1 MELFKKGKMALL
13 AGAMAVA
20 ISGAFGGAAS
30 AADVTINMAVPD
42 WPPTHIMQDLANKFY
57 KAPSGNNVTIALD
70 FTPWGNYYEKLA
82 ASLTSGEEKYQ
93 MAVSDSQWLGTF
105 IEGGY
110 FMKLNDIIDADP
122 ELQAIF
128 KDLHPNLVDAY
139 STYPHKSDNLY
150 GFPQMPD
157 VLVNYYRKDIFCDT
171 DEQAAF
177 KGKYGYKLPC
187 SPTEMNNTDWDQVRD
202 FSEFFRRSA
211 GESLAGETLTDDF
224 YGLTYQA
231 GIGYDFNTMQINGF
245 IWQHGGDT
253 WDETKQPNGQALAVV
268 NSPTAIKAFEHYLS
282 LLKFMPPVVKT
293 GTMDI
298 FKTDELFR
306 EGKTAANIQWIGFA
320 ESAISPATSK
330 VADKVDFAQM
340 PGLRNSDGS
349 IERWSNIGGQ
359 PFVLTT
365 WNSDLVTQESVD
377 FVKWWLSSDTQHKFA
392 AAGGQSGLQSVH
404 NSDTYAGYRPW
415 NHAFGPQLKWQKDV
429 WHIPEFFELL
439 VQQQQTFDKAI
450 TGQISAQEALDS
462 IAAFQ
467 DELLREADR
476 IE

>member
-171 DEQAAF
+171 GEQAAF

-253 WDETKQPNGQALAVV
+253 WDETKQPNGQALGVV
-268 NSPTAIKAFEHYLS
+268 NSPTAIKRS
-282 LLKFMPPVVKT
+282 SI
-293 GTMDI
+293 I
-298 FKTDELFR
+298 FLCS
-306 EGKTAANIQWIGFA
+306 NLC
-320 ESAISPATSK
+320 
-330 VADKVDFAQM
+330 
-340 PGLRNSDGS
+340 LR
-349 IERWSNIGGQ
+349 W
-359 PFVLTT
+359 
-365 WNSDLVTQESVD
+365 
-377 FVKWWLSSDTQHKFA
+377 
-392 AAGGQSGLQSVH
+392 
-404 NSDTYAGYRPW
+404 
-415 NHAFGPQLKWQKDV
+415 
-429 WHIPEFFELL
+429 
-439 VQQQQTFDKAI
+439 
-450 TGQISAQEALDS
+450 
-462 IAAFQ
+462 
-467 DELLREADR
+467 
-476 IE
+476 